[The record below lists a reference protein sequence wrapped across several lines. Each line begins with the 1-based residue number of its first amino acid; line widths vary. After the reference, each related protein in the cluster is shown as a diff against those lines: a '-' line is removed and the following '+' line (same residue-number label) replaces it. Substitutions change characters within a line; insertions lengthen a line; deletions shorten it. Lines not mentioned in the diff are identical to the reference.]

1 MVEAARIMPTI
12 IGGKPR
18 VVLSR
23 KMFPIV
29 NEMEIGEKGFLEV
42 DVEIEDISL
51 EPDDDDN
58 DRQIYNMKVLT
69 VKKLNDNGKRI
80 SS

>member
-1 MVEAARIMPTI
+1 MVEAARILPTV

-29 NEMEIGEKGFLEV
+29 NEMEIGEKGFLDI
-42 DVEIEDISL
+42 DVEIESISL
-51 EPDDDDN
+51 EPDDDNN
-58 DRQIYNMKVLT
+58 DRQIYHMKVLS
-69 VKKLNDNGKRI
+69 VKEMNSNARRI
-80 SS
+80 NS